1 MNFYTILLILS
12 TISFAAAY
20 ISTIFKFNNLYNKML
35 NFSISQD
42 QIRISTEEE
51 THKENYLKFVT
62 ESRDSAFK
70 YIDDIQSALS
80 KFFNEVDPQL
90 EYYNKYGA
98 AVEGMIPPHDFALK
112 KISKEVEDLKIFL
125 PLDYNK
131 DKDKKWKK

>member
-1 MNFYTILLILS
+1 MSLEIIILSLS
-12 TISFAAAY
+12 TISFAIAY
-20 ISTIFKFNNLYNKML
+20 ISTVFKLNNLYNKML

-42 QIRISTEEE
+42 QIRLSIEEE

-70 YIDDIQSALS
+70 YINDVQSALS

-131 DKDKKWKK
+131 DKDNK